1 MKAYRYNPDT
11 NIYEGEQDRQ
21 LDPIAT
27 QHEGKDVYLMPANC
41 TDIEMT
47 LEAKDGYDI
56 IFNNSAWEYK
66 EQEKQEEPTESTE
79 APELTTEQKIT
90 QLDSQYASDKQT
102 LQGYYIAFMID
113 GDTDG
118 MESIKEE
125 LEALATQ
132 YDTDLTALEAEEDE

>member
-11 NIYEGEQDRQ
+11 NLYEGEQDRQ

-27 QHEGKDVYLMPANC
+27 QREGKNVYLMPANC
-41 TDIEMT
+41 TDVEMT
-47 LEAKDGYDI
+47 LEAKEGYDI

-66 EQEKQEEPTESTE
+66 EQEKQEEPSEPTT
-79 APELTTEQKIT
+79 PELTTEQKIA

-102 LQGYYIAFMID
+102 LQDYYTAFMID

-132 YDTDLTALEAEEDE
+132 YDSDLSTLEAEEDE